1 MLTLLFSFQNC
12 GGRLTASDQS
22 IQTTDFLSTSNSE
35 IDLSRFSADF
45 SSLSG
50 EETLIYLIAGQ
61 SNATGFG
68 SVNSLPADLK
78 AVPSGVDYY
87 FQDKK
92 INYFSNLRDDNGDQ
106 SEDFGVEVGLA
117 TNLKKMF
124 PNNKVVIIKVGVSGA
139 PIKKWLSQ
147 YYENNQLLSGK
158 SECYLGNSSLKCV
171 DSLSNDIPPLKTV
184 FNKIISNY
192 KNPKLASFIWLQGE
206 SDALYWRETG
216 NSYGKNLNLLF
227 NQIKT
232 ELRFNQI
239 IISRIFSFMPSQFPG
254 FDLQHA
260 DQFIPL
266 DGINYIREVQSNAIK
281 DNGSFV
287 KILST
292 DKLSRQDYY
301 HFDSKSLLRLGQ
313 CFALVSISTA
323 SYFECTSTDLNLK
336 NQLSDY
342 KVVDP
347 GLENKNTT
355 PAPAPTPVT
364 EIIPNPNANPNPAA
378 VELAELKKYVTTI
391 YKKYLDRDPDQEGLN
406 YWSQSLQTG
415 SLLKLQI
422 EDLFANL
429 CSSRGGYFIPGLNAC
444 QFGSSCITSTE
455 GQNILSGSGTSGFKN
470 CRLDSIDICRQAYGD
485 NRKYLVRCDVYN
497 QKSFLEAQSIKELY
511 IKYFN
516 RTADVEG
523 YQYWSSSGQCLK
535 QIEWVFKTHPG
546 CQNNCNPSALKPN
559 CS

>member
-1 MLTLLFSFQNC
+1 MVIKKAFSYFFVFAIVLTLLFSFQNC
-12 GGRLTASDQS
+12 GGRLTVSDQS

-68 SVNSLPADLK
+68 SVNSLPVDLK

-232 ELRFNQI
+232 EKNGMI
-239 IISRIFSFMPSQFPG
+239 APPMPKVLEIRNPVNGELLKVQPLLDFLSGEIGNEPAKEVAKMVRHTAEKG
-254 FDLQHA
+254 SNEDVRDLL
-260 DQFIPL
+260 F
-266 DGINYIREVQSNAIK
+266 R
-281 DNGSFV
+281 
-287 KILST
+287 
-292 DKLSRQDYY
+292 
-301 HFDSKSLLRLGQ
+301 
-313 CFALVSISTA
+313 
-323 SYFECTSTDLNLK
+323 
-336 NQLSDY
+336 
-342 KVVDP
+342 
-347 GLENKNTT
+347 
-355 PAPAPTPVT
+355 
-364 EIIPNPNANPNPAA
+364 
-378 VELAELKKYVTTI
+378 LAEV
-391 YKKYLDRDPDQEGLN
+391 
-406 YWSQSLQTG
+406 
-415 SLLKLQI
+415 I
-422 EDLFANL
+422 EKM
-429 CSSRGGYFIPGLNAC
+429 S
-444 QFGSSCITSTE
+444 
-455 GQNILSGSGTSGFKN
+455 K
-470 CRLDSIDICRQAYGD
+470 
-485 NRKYLVRCDVYN
+485 
-497 QKSFLEAQSIKELY
+497 
-511 IKYFN
+511 
-516 RTADVEG
+516 
-523 YQYWSSSGQCLK
+523 
-535 QIEWVFKTHPG
+535 
-546 CQNNCNPSALKPN
+546 
-559 CS
+559 